1 MDGDYGYQARI
12 KTPEEIK
19 VLEKNLPDYI
29 KLNCL
34 CNDEQDPPIF
44 PILAKF
50 DNYYY
55 GCNICNE
62 DGDFC
67 YEDYVW
73 ESIVFDL
80 RILIKAEPLT
90 FFRIYER
97 LGFRPHNYILQIR
110 NQIIV
115 NIFEN
120 YTWLSSFEYGDLNSR
135 VDELNS
141 MHKLCEV
148 ELLKYKAKRLIM
160 HTCQDGT
167 EEVSRLYPEIWNH
180 IFNFV

>member
-1 MDGDYGYQARI
+1 MDGDYGYQVRI
-12 KTPEEIK
+12 KKPDEIK
-19 VLEKNLPDYI
+19 VLEKNLPDYM

-34 CNDEQDPPIF
+34 CNSEQDPPIF
-44 PILAKF
+44 SILAKF

-62 DGDFC
+62 DGERC

-73 ESIVFDL
+73 EGIVLDL

-97 LGFRPHNYILQIR
+97 LGFSPHNYILQIR
-110 NQIIV
+110 NQIMV

-120 YTWLSSFEYGDLNSR
+120 YTWLSSVEYGDLNSR
-135 VDELNS
+135 VVELDS

-160 HTCQDGT
+160 YTCQDGT

-180 IFNFV
+180 IFNFI